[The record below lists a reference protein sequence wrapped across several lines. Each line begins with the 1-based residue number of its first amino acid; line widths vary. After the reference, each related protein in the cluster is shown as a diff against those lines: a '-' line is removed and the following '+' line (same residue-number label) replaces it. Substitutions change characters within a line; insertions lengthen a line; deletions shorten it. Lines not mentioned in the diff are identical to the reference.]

1 MCLKTM
7 EKIDEAKLPSF
18 IFSMGFK
25 HMLASFLADSGS
37 NATVLSVFAPP
48 TISDQHGI
56 SSGAAS
62 PRYLPVPSHGF
73 PSIPISSPQL
83 ERGQK

>member
-37 NATVLSVFAPP
+37 NATVLKRICPTYYQRSTWDILWSCLAAILACSESWVSIDPNIQPP
-48 TISDQHGI
+48 T
-56 SSGAAS
+56 
-62 PRYLPVPSHGF
+62 
-73 PSIPISSPQL
+73 
-83 ERGQK
+83 